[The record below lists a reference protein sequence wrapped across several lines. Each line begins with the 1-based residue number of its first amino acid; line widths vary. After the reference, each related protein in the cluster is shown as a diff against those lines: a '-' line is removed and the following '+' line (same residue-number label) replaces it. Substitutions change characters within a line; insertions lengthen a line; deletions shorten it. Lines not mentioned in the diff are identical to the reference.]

1 MADRPP
7 EHILKNKDRIARTSV
22 VVDRYV
28 LPARLLHIGAWNGFE
43 YLLHIEWTVDT
54 DLIYDIGK
62 VVKNTAPSI
71 DYIIEWSDHKQ
82 PTLFTAGYLVHNV
95 QKEEEMTLIAIYLKP
110 DVAGYQSMYESL
122 VGSKQLLDRSI
133 KIDSIGTEIAH
144 RFANLIL
151 E

>member
-1 MADRPP
+1 MD
-7 EHILKNKDRIARTSV
+7 V
-22 VVDRYV
+22 
-28 LPARLLHIGAWNGFE
+28 
-43 YLLHIEWTVDT
+43 

-62 VVKNTAPSI
+62 IVTNTIPPI
-71 DYIIEWSDHKQ
+71 DYMIEWTDDKQ
-82 PTLFTAGYLVHNV
+82 PTLFTSGYLVHNV

-110 DVAGYQSMYESL
+110 TVAGYHSMYEKL
-122 VGSKQLLDRSI
+122 IGSKQLLDRSI